1 MPPQEAPRRPFQV
14 VTLDEPDLHTVQSA
28 AEGVVEDD
36 GVVELLG
43 EKFRLAERVALMPLL
58 AFANA
63 SKKGLDS
70 DDMDGMAAMY
80 GLIRSVIHRPVLYEP
95 DTIEQPEGSGHF
107 LPNPRAGK
115 PQRDEAGKVLCD
127 ESEWNRFVEHAED
140 LQAEGDE
147 LMEAVGAAMSVIS
160 ARPRKRR
167 EISSGGSPRTSPK
180 SKAGSSSRDTRLEG
194 LVSVADLGR

>member
-1 MPPQEAPRRPFQV
+1 
-14 VTLDEPDLHTVQSA
+14 
-28 AEGVVEDD
+28 
-36 GVVELLG
+36 
-43 EKFRLAERVALMPLL
+43 MPLL

-70 DDMDGMAAMY
+70 DDMEGMAAMY
-80 GLIRSVIHRPVLYEP
+80 GLIRSVIHRPVLRG
-95 DTIEQPEGSGHF
+95 DD
-107 LPNPRAGK
+107 GK

-127 ESEWNRFVEHAED
+127 ESEWNRFVAHAED